1 MTFFPLSDSNSRF
14 SDEMAAFI
22 QVAASLL
29 LLLLPDDFS
38 FVFVLANELLLGTA
52 PPDTNAIPVER
63 DEDPWW
69 IFFGLLAPKDDA
81 EALRRSRVKAD
92 VN

>member
-1 MTFFPLSDSNSRF
+1 MAFFPRSDSNSRF
-14 SDEMAAFI
+14 SDEIDAFI
-22 QVAASLL
+22 QVAS
-29 LLLLPDDFS
+29 LLPDDFS
-38 FVFVLANELLLGTA
+38 FVFVLANELLLVTE

-63 DEDPWW
+63 NEDPWW